1 MNTNYFLNCTV
12 MMKRLFSCALFCL
25 APLFFNGCDM
35 PVAHETTKSVSSFP
49 KIDRVPNSTTIGGNT
64 LSSLPHYD
72 TSSGAMWQMDLRGT
86 NLSQLDLREKIND
99 LFYADFDSRTIWP
112 DSSKMP
118 PGFDY
123 NHIMELGKNPGLGI
137 RSLHSQGITGT
148 GVGIAVL
155 DQTLLTNHEEYGDRL
170 RLYEEIG
177 TMATMD
183 AQMHAPA
190 VASIAVGKTVGVAPG
205 ADLYFIAESNGIWD
219 AKNGI
224 TWDFHDLA
232 HGVWRI
238 LDINKQL
245 PQDRKIRVLSMSIG
259 WDRTQAGYDEIT
271 NAVNEA
277 KADGM
282 LVVSSSI
289 EEVHGFK
296 FNALGR
302 DPLADPDS
310 FESYVP
316 GMFWANDFY
325 ANSSSS
331 FYTDRLLVP
340 MDSRCTASPTG
351 INDYVFYREGGWSWS
366 IPYIAGMYALCA
378 QVKPGITPDIFWSK
392 ALSTGRFINLSHNGE
407 TIRFGPILDPAALIG
422 AL

>member
-1 MNTNYFLNCTV
+1 
-12 MMKRLFSCALFCL
+12 MKQLLSCALFCAAAL
-25 APLFFNGCDM
+25 LFNGCDM
-35 PVAHETTKSVSSFP
+35 PVAHETTSPVASFP
-49 KIDRVPNSTTIGGNT
+49 KIDRIPLPTTIGGGT
-64 LSSLPHYD
+64 LSSLPQYD
-72 TSSGAMWQMDLRGT
+72 SSSGEMWQMDLRGD
-86 NLSQLDLREKIND
+86 NLSQLDLKDRIGD
-99 LFYADFDSRTIWP
+99 LFYSDFDSRTVWP
-112 DSSKMP
+112 DSGKLP
-118 PGFDY
+118 AGFNY
-123 NHIMELGKNPGLGI
+123 NYIMELGKNPGLGI
-137 RSLHSQGITGT
+137 RSLHRQGITGS
-148 GVGIAVL
+148 GVGIAIL
-155 DQTLLTNHEEYGDRL
+155 DQTLLTDHKEYGERL

-177 TMATMD
+177 SMVFMD

-205 ADLYFIAESNGIWD
+205 ADLYFIAESNAILTG
-219 AKNGI
+219 KTGY

-232 HGVWRI
+232 HGVWRV
-238 LDINKQL
+238 LDINKHL
-245 PQDRKIRVLSMSIG
+245 PQDKKIRVLSMSIG
-259 WDRTQAGYDEIT
+259 WDRTQAGYEEIT

-282 LVVSSSI
+282 LVVCSSI
-289 EEVHGFK
+289 EDVHGFK

-310 FESYVP
+310 FESYIP

-331 FYTDRLLVP
+331 FYANRLLVP

-351 INDYVFYREGGWSWS
+351 NNDYVFYREGGWSWS

-378 QVKPGITPDIFWSK
+378 QVKPSITPDIFWSK
-392 ALSTGRFINLSHNGE
+392 ALFTGRFINLSHNGQI
-407 TIRFGPILDPAALIG
+407 IRFGPILDPAALIG